1 MVKYTVEISQNFVAF
16 SEYMNFIDKIKS
28 SILTTFYSPP
38 NGLLQR
44 SFSKTTTGPK
54 PSGKWHTNWSGTRQ
68 DKSAA
73 PLAFLAAFL
82 GFLASLG
89 LVGLLR
95 FLRAPKLTSGSSSIG
110 ASVSVTSVSATSV
123 SVTSVSG
130 ASFCV
135 GSACFWTGWFLLP
148 SHP

>member
-1 MVKYTVEISQNFVAF
+1 MRYL
-16 SEYMNFIDKIKS
+16 KIKV
-28 SILTTFYSPP
+28 IHPKYSPP
-38 NGLLQR
+38 NALLQR

-73 PLAFLAAFL
+73 PLAFLTAFL
-82 GFLASLG
+82 AFLAFLG
-89 LVGLLR
+89 LVGFLR
-95 FLRAPKLTSGSSSIG
+95 FLRAPKLTSGSSISGSDISG
-110 ASVSVTSVSATSV
+110 SATSGSATSG

-130 ASFCV
+130 ISFCV

-148 SHP
+148 SHPWKKDIFYDITKVK

>member
-1 MVKYTVEISQNFVAF
+1 MRDCSLFRRLILPEYTVHHP
-16 SEYMNFIDKIKS
+16 K
-28 SILTTFYSPP
+28 YSPP
-38 NGLLQR
+38 NALLQR

-54 PSGKWHTNWSGTRQ
+54 PSGKWHTNWRGTRQ

-82 GFLASLG
+82 AFLAFLG
-89 LVGLLR
+89 LVGFLR
-95 FLRAPKLTSGSSSIG
+95 FLRAPKLTSSTGT
-110 ASVSVTSVSATSV
+110 SVSVTSGSVTSVSATSG
-123 SVTSVSG
+123 SPTSVSG

-148 SHP
+148 SHPWKKDIF